1 VTPSSSSGASELGQS
16 GEQAAIHA
24 GSVASETAT
33 RASPP
38 WDRHRDRRAV
48 VGLFLIVWIVYLAT
62 ANYGFYQ
69 MNDNRAVATS
79 AWRLATAG
87 TLALPAEWEGDI
99 PWETPGTGG
108 QLYTD
113 RFPGVILVAV
123 PAYVIA
129 DGLGFIDRPTH
140 AAFVSF
146 APASTT
152 AATIAAL
159 TVAVLFAV
167 FRYLSDRRTSLAAA
181 ALFAFG
187 TASWSVSAD
196 AMWTH
201 GVTSLGLA
209 LGMLF
214 LARGRSAAAGAG
226 FALSILARPQTAIVP
241 AIVGVWC
248 GVTRRSLR
256 PVVAIGL
263 TSALGLLAV
272 AVYSR
277 TLFGSWLPVAGY
289 DPVKVEWVVTSTGF
303 EFFERVVMSLV
314 HPVRGVL
321 FYTPVL
327 LLLIPFLHR
336 GWRIAAGWVRSS
348 AVAGVSY
355 LALQLRANSWEGGYD
370 YFGSRLT
377 IETLVLAAP
386 LLLCVW
392 QATVSK
398 DRIVRTL
405 FLVLAGLSLAVHLI
419 GATVLSYF
427 PSGRDL
433 RDAYLEELCS
443 GDDAPVECERYDPVL
458 GWTRP

>member
-1 VTPSSSSGASELGQS
+1 VTPSNPSGASDLARS
-16 GEQAAIHA
+16 GEQTTPHA
-24 GSVASETAT
+24 DSVARETAS

-38 WDRHRDRRAV
+38 WDPHRDRRAV
-48 VGLFLIVWIVYLAT
+48 VGLFLVVWVVYLAT

-87 TLALPAEWEGDI
+87 TLALPADWEGDI
-99 PWETPGTGG
+99 PWETQGTDG

-123 PAYVIA
+123 PAYIVA
-129 DGLGFIDRPTH
+129 DTFGFIDRPTH
-140 AAFVSF
+140 AAFVSY
-146 APASTT
+146 APASAT

-159 TVAVLFAV
+159 AVAVLFAV
-167 FRYLSDRRTSLAAA
+167 FRHLADRRTALMAA

-196 AMWTH
+196 AIWTH

-209 LGMLF
+209 LAMLF
-214 LARGRSAAAGAG
+214 LANGRSAAAGAG
-226 FALSILARPQTAIVP
+226 FALSILARPQTAIIP
-241 AIVGVWC
+241 AVVGIWC
-248 GVTRRSLR
+248 GATRRSLR

-263 TSALGLLAV
+263 TSGVGLLAV
-272 AVYSR
+272 AIYSR
-277 TLFGSWLPVAGY
+277 TLFGTWLPVAGY

-303 EFFERVVMSLV
+303 EFLERVAMTLV
-314 HPVRGVL
+314 NPVRGVL

-327 LLLIPFLHR
+327 LLLLPFVHR
-336 GWRIAAGWVRSS
+336 GWRIAAGWARSS
-348 AVAGVSY
+348 AAAGVLY

-377 IETLVLAAP
+377 IETLVLISP
-386 LLLCVW
+386 LLLCIW
-392 QATVSK
+392 QAMISK
-398 DRIVRTL
+398 DRILRTV
-405 FLVLAGLSLAVHLI
+405 FIVLAGLSLVVHLV

-427 PSGRDL
+427 PSGREL

-443 GDDAPVECERYDPVL
+443 DEDAPVECERFELIL
-458 GWTRP
+458 G